1 MKMHEILMH
10 VSSQSLIHYIQIKAQ
25 QFQLI
30 VQVQDQVNSAINKT
44 KVQYFVFLL
53 FQMSLEK

>member
-10 VSSQSLIHYIQIKAQ
+10 VSSQSLIQYIQIKAQ

-30 VQVQDQVNSAINKT
+30 VQVQDQVSSAINKT
-44 KVQYFVFLL
+44 KVQHFVFLV
-53 FQMSLEK
+53 FQMSLGK